1 MAPFKLAKK
10 KKKSYYRNRKPGVML
25 LGKGLKPNPF
35 TPSLGVWF
43 YVKILES
50 EVEI

>member
-1 MAPFKLAKK
+1 
-10 KKKSYYRNRKPGVML
+10 ML
-25 LGKGLKPNPF
+25 LGKGLTPNPF

-50 EVEI
+50 EVEIEPEKLGLMDKITLAT